1 MTTPSD
7 ALLQVALIPYVCG
20 AGAQTPGC
28 EQGPLD
34 FELRGLSDALQAS
47 GRDVWWSVDPEALLA
62 GPYGSSAHRDLPP
75 LGSDERN
82 EIVVW
87 HVRGLA
93 DRVEEDVRNGAF
105 VVTLGGDHSMAAGS
119 ITGLARGLKKTMGA
133 DVRLGLLWLDAH
145 ADLNT
150 LATTP
155 SKALHGMPLS
165 QVLGLDVAHDPF
177 GLGRDAVVVA
187 PSHLLYAG
195 LRDLDPG
202 EVDFIRDMNIHSFP
216 MRDLVGKDLASTLIA
231 AMAAMDVDVWAIS
244 LDLDGLDPAFAPAV
258 GTPVA
263 GGLNHSD
270 VLQALRAIMG
280 RFDVRLFELAEHNPT
295 LKGAGVNYQTALST
309 LQVVLDGATQ
319 RFKIR
324 SDAA

>member
-1 MTTPSD
+1 MTTPPD

-34 FELRGLSDALQAS
+34 FELRGLADALQAV
-47 GRDVWWSVDPEALLA
+47 GRDVWWSLDPETLLA

-82 EIVVW
+82 EIVIW

-93 DRVEEDVRNGAF
+93 DRVEDDVRSGAF

-119 ITGLARGLKKTMGA
+119 MTGLARGLRKAIGA

-165 QVLGLDVAHDPF
+165 QVTGLDPDHDPF
-177 GLGRDAVVVA
+177 GLGHDGVAVA
-187 PSHLLYAG
+187 PSRLLYAG
-195 LRDLDPG
+195 LRDLDAG
-202 EVDFIRDMNIHSFP
+202 EVDFIRTMNIHAFS
-216 MRDLVGKDLASTLIA
+216 MADLAGKKLSSVVVD

-244 LDLDGLDPAFAPAV
+244 LDLDGLDPDFAPAV

-263 GGLNHSD
+263 NGLNRDD
-270 VLQALRAIMG
+270 VLETLRMVMD
-280 RFDVRLFELAEHNPT
+280 RFDVRLFEVAEHNPT
-295 LKGAGVNYQTALST
+295 LKGAGVNYQSALSV
-309 LQVVLDGATQ
+309 LQVVLDGAAQ
-319 RFKIR
+319 RFKHR